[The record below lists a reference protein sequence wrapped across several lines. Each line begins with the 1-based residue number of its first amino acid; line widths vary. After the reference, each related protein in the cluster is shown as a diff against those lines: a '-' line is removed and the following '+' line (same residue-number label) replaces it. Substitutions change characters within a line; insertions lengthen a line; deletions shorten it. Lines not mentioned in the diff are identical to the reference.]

1 MSWEQL
7 LRMVLERDEYLLMFG
22 TWSPIEGSD
31 IRIPQPGVAGDGGK
45 QNQTAK
51 EETTTLIPESEIRN
65 CPQSL
70 SAGSI
75 ACREGKTPEQVCSE
89 RSYYIRMWTTCTT
102 NRATTTN
109 SRPWGKNPTTRRSRY
124 VHPDSGKITRNVGEI
139 SAEIVDEDNN
149 NEEVEEEVL
158 EEERV
163 DNVEEEQTEL
173 PAEEDDVSEIIQK
186 LTPILDSAKEQ
197 GFTVN
202 ELEIEKK
209 RKSNKHYSM
218 K

>member
-1 MSWEQL
+1 M
-7 LRMVLERDEYLLMFG
+7 
-22 TWSPIEGSD
+22 
-31 IRIPQPGVAGDGGK
+31 
-45 QNQTAK
+45 
-51 EETTTLIPESEIRN
+51 
-65 CPQSL
+65 
-70 SAGSI
+70 
-75 ACREGKTPEQVCSE
+75 
-89 RSYYIRMWTTCTT
+89 
-102 NRATTTN
+102 
-109 SRPWGKNPTTRRSRY
+109 
-124 VHPDSGKITRNVGEI
+124 
-139 SAEIVDEDNN
+139 
-149 NEEVEEEVL
+149 EEEVL

-186 LTPILDSAKEQ
+186 LTAILDSAKEQ

>member
-1 MSWEQL
+1 
-7 LRMVLERDEYLLMFG
+7 
-22 TWSPIEGSD
+22 
-31 IRIPQPGVAGDGGK
+31 
-45 QNQTAK
+45 
-51 EETTTLIPESEIRN
+51 
-65 CPQSL
+65 
-70 SAGSI
+70 
-75 ACREGKTPEQVCSE
+75 
-89 RSYYIRMWTTCTT
+89 
-102 NRATTTN
+102 
-109 SRPWGKNPTTRRSRY
+109 
-124 VHPDSGKITRNVGEI
+124 
-139 SAEIVDEDNN
+139 
-149 NEEVEEEVL
+149 VEEEVL

-186 LTPILDSAKEQ
+186 LTAILDSAKEQ

>member
-1 MSWEQL
+1 
-7 LRMVLERDEYLLMFG
+7 MVKTRD
-22 TWSPIEGSD
+22 
-31 IRIPQPGVAGDGGK
+31 
-45 QNQTAK
+45 
-51 EETTTLIPESEIRN
+51 
-65 CPQSL
+65 
-70 SAGSI
+70 
-75 ACREGKTPEQVCSE
+75 
-89 RSYYIRMWTTCTT
+89 
-102 NRATTTN
+102 
-109 SRPWGKNPTTRRSRY
+109 
-124 VHPDSGKITRNVGEI
+124 VGEI

-186 LTPILDSAKEQ
+186 LTAILDSAKEQ